1 MICTLCPRR
10 CSAQRDAES
19 GSGFCRMPETMHVA
33 LISLHMWEEPPISG
47 VNGSGAVFFSGCP
60 LGCAYCQNREIS
72 RSAVGKEYTP
82 DQLAR
87 KFRVLEEQGAHN
99 INLVTGTHF
108 IPQIIETFR
117 IYRPK
122 VPVVWNSGGYETV
135 EAVDALAP
143 YVDIWLPDYKYGL
156 TEVAAKY
163 SRAPDYP
170 ETALNAIMRM
180 RYFQPENIMEGGLL
194 KKGMIIRH
202 LILPANLRNS
212 AAALR
217 RIAAKAANTPVSL
230 MSQYTPVDGIENEFP
245 ELGRTL
251 TEREYD
257 RILELAGQL
266 GIDGFTQ
273 ELSAAD
279 SGYVPAWDI

>member
-1 MICTLCPRR
+1 MTCNLCPRR
-10 CSAQRDAES
+10 CGAERDSS
-19 GSGFCRMPETMHVA
+19 GGNGFCHMPETMHVA
-33 LISLHMWEEPPISG
+33 LVSLHMWEEPPISG
-47 VNGSGAVFFSGCP
+47 ENGSGAIFFSGCS
-60 LGCAYCQNREIS
+60 LGCAFCQNRDIS
-72 RSAVGKEYTP
+72 RSAVGNEYTP
-82 DQLAR
+82 EQLAR
-87 KFRVLEEQGAHN
+87 KFHVLEEQGAHN

-108 IPQIIETFR
+108 IPQIIEAFR

-122 VPVVWNSGGYETV
+122 VPVVWNSGGYESS
-135 EAVDALAP
+135 EAIDALAP

-170 ETALNAIMRM
+170 ETALAAIMRM
-180 RYFQPENIMEGGLL
+180 RSLRPENVMENGLL

-217 RIAAKAANTPVSL
+217 KLAAKVPNTPISL
-230 MSQYTPVDGIENEFP
+230 MSQYTPVEGIEDEFP

-251 TEREYD
+251 TDREYE
-257 RILELAGQL
+257 RITELAGQL
-266 GIDGFTQ
+266 GIEGYMQ
-273 ELSAAD
+273 ELAAAD
-279 SGYVPAWDI
+279 NSFVPVWDI